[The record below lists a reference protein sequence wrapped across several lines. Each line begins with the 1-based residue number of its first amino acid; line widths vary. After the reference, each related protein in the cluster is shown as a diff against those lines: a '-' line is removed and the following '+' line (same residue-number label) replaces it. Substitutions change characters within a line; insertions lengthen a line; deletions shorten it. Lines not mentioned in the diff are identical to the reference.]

1 MKFELIIDDC
11 ITPLDD
17 ETVYHAETT
26 GSLIHPDTGYPVEN
40 YSHHVYPT
48 SSHLRRSKMGE
59 VVNDPLDG
67 LTLGQLKLFAEQFGL
82 SGVAEIDQ
90 ESDS

>member
-1 MKFELIIDDC
+1 
-11 ITPLDD
+11 
-17 ETVYHAETT
+17 
-26 GSLIHPDTGYPVEN
+26 
-40 YSHHVYPT
+40 
-48 SSHLRRSKMGE
+48 MGE